1 MLDFPFCHVSFS
13 GFISIYYILYTIYY
27 ILYTIYYILYT
38 IYYIYKYTFVVGC
51 SLGKPDLNHPCGLT
65 LGRQAVCLVSTVS
78 SLRASGSW
86 RARWALEH
94 CGLRTSARGIQI
106 RPGIKNRR
114 HFFRMGITTRSF
126 WPKNGFRFFG
136 VFFLFG
142 NVQLRW
148 FGWRFDGDWFWGIW
162 VSFWGAW
169 WVLLLTEICVGP
181 KGPMGTD
188 FLILQSSG
196 RQRFLPEIDPLPIH
210 TLLEQY
216 QFFRVFLKN
225 F

>member
-27 ILYTIYYILYT
+27 ILYTIYCILYTIYYILYT
-38 IYYIYKYTFVVGC
+38 IYYILYTIYYILYPIYYIYKYTFVVGC

-136 VFFLFG
+136 DFFF
-142 NVQLRW
+142 VW
-148 FGWRFDGDWFWGIW
+148 EC
-162 VSFWGAW
+162 S
-169 WVLLLTEICVGP
+169 T
-181 KGPMGTD
+181 
-188 FLILQSSG
+188 
-196 RQRFLPEIDPLPIH
+196 
-210 TLLEQY
+210 
-216 QFFRVFLKN
+216 
-225 F
+225 